1 MLTGLKTIKVCV
13 AYQFGDQELRG
24 EMPATIE
31 DFEKCTPIYETLS
44 GFDEDISK
52 CTKFEELPE
61 NAKAYIRFIENHL
74 HLPITW
80 VGVGAGRDEIILKE
94 GFI

>member
-1 MLTGLKTIKVCV
+1 
-13 AYQFGDQELRG
+13 
-24 EMPATIE
+24 MPATIE
-31 DFEKCTPIYETLS
+31 DFEKCTPIYETLP

-61 NAKAYIRFIENHL
+61 NAKAFIRFIENHL

-80 VGVGAGRDEIILKE
+80 VGVGAGRDEIIQKE